1 MKKISK
7 DLREH
12 TTKIINYQTKKK
24 KIEKEMITLTTEEE
38 KLHREQEVSHIY
50 EKRFRTNDDNKKYQK
65 L

>member
-12 TTKIINYQTKKK
+12 TTKIINYQNKK
-24 KIEKEMITLTTEEE
+24 KIEKEMITLTNEEE

>member
-24 KIEKEMITLTTEEE
+24 KIEKEMITLTNEEE

>member
-12 TTKIINYQTKKK
+12 TTKIINYQKKKK
-24 KIEKEMITLTTEEE
+24 KIEKEMITLTNEEE
-38 KLHREQEVSHIY
+38 KLHRKQEVSHIY

>member
-7 DLREH
+7 YLREH
-12 TTKIINYQTKKK
+12 TTKIIKYQTKKK

>member
-12 TTKIINYQTKKK
+12 TTKIINSQNKK
-24 KIEKEMITLTTEEE
+24 KIEKEMITLTNEEE